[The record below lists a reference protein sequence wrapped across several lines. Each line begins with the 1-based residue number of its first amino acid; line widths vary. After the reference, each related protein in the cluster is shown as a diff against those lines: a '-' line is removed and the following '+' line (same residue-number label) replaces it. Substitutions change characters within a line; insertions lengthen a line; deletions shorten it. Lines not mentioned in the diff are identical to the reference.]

1 MKYRAVVTKV
11 GTKGRI
17 KVKCPDVWDKQES
30 PWCYPCIPFLNLAY
44 QPKTKRNVDEESKY
58 NVRIPKDLYQSEK
71 LKVPDVD
78 SKLDSKIEE
87 LMDEIKKL
95 IEESKG
101 NDKDED
107 DKEPPGGSS
116 PGEVVKP
123 PSTKPVETPIEPPGG
138 SAPVE
143 PPTEPEEEKGKEYTL
158 MKPNKASKNLK
169 VNASEKCKLR
179 YVIRLPEEGEYVWL
193 EFEKDDVNSTPI
205 YVGTWG
211 DDEFWEKIEAEL

>member
-1 MKYRAVVTKV
+1 MKYRAIVTKV

-58 NVRIPKDLYQSEK
+58 NVRIPKDLYESEK
-71 LKVPDVD
+71 VKVP
-78 SKLDSKIEE
+78 SKK
-87 LMDEIKKL
+87 EIQDL
-95 IEESKG
+95 IEESKE

-107 DKEPPGGSS
+107 DKEPS
-116 PGEVVKP
+116 
-123 PSTKPVETPIEPPGG
+123 GG

-143 PPTEPEEEKGKEYTL
+143 TLVDPEEEESKGYTL

-211 DDEFWEKIEAEL
+211 DEEFWKKVELEQ

>member
-78 SKLDSKIEE
+78 SKLNSKIEE
-87 LMDEIKKL
+87 LMDEIKEL

-101 NDKDED
+101 NDKDDED
-107 DKEPPGGSS
+107 KDDENDK
-116 PGEVVKP
+116 
-123 PSTKPVETPIEPPGG
+123 EPPGG

-211 DDEFWEKIEAEL
+211 DDEFWEEIEAEL

>member
-58 NVRIPKDLYQSEK
+58 NVRIPKDLYKSEK
-71 LKVPDVD
+71 IKVPDADSNLD
-78 SKLDSKIEE
+78 SKLED
-87 LMDEIKKL
+87 LMREVKKL
-95 IEESKG
+95 IEESKESNKKPTG
-101 NDKDED
+101 SKPVKPPSSKPVET
-107 DKEPPGGSS
+107 PTIPGGSS

-123 PSTKPVETPIEPPGG
+123 PSTK
-138 SAPVE
+138 
-143 PPTEPEEEKGKEYTL
+143 PEEEKGKEYTL

>member
-58 NVRIPKDLYQSEK
+58 NVRIPKDLYKSEK

-87 LMDEIKKL
+87 LMDEIKEL

-101 NDKDED
+101 NDKDDED
-107 DKEPPGGSS
+107 KDDENDKEPPGGSS
-116 PGEVVKP
+116 PGEVVK
-123 PSTKPVETPIEPPGG
+123 PPGG

-211 DDEFWEKIEAEL
+211 DDEFWEEIEAEL

>member
-1 MKYRAVVTKV
+1 MKYRAIVTQV

-30 PWCYPCIPFLNLAY
+30 PWCYPCIPFLNLSY
-44 QPKTKRNVDEESKY
+44 QPKTKRNVDEESRY
-58 NVRIPKDLYQSEK
+58 SVRIPKDLYQSEK

-78 SKLDSKIEE
+78 SKLNSKIEE
-87 LMDEIKKL
+87 LMDEIKAL
-95 IEESKG
+95 IEESKD
-101 NDKDED
+101 NDKDEN
-107 DKEPPGGSS
+107 DKEPPGSS
-116 PGEVVKP
+116 A
-123 PSTKPVETPIEPPGG
+123 PVEPTDPPGS

-143 PPTEPEEEKGKEYTL
+143 PPTEPGEEKGTEYTL
-158 MKPNKASKNLK
+158 MKPNKTGKNLK

-179 YVIRLPEEGEYVWL
+179 YVIRLPEVGEYVWL

-211 DDEFWEKIEAEL
+211 DEGFGKKVEAEL

>member
-58 NVRIPKDLYQSEK
+58 HVRIPKDLYQSEK
-71 LKVPDVD
+71 LKVP
-78 SKLDSKIEE
+78 SKK
-87 LMDEIKKL
+87 EIQDL
-95 IEESKG
+95 IEESKE
-101 NDKDED
+101 NDKDEN

-123 PSTKPVETPIEPPGG
+123 PSTKPVETP
-138 SAPVE
+138 VD
-143 PPTEPEEEKGKEYTL
+143 PEEEESKKYTL

>member
-58 NVRIPKDLYQSEK
+58 HVRIPKDLYESEK
-71 LKVPDVD
+71 VKVP
-78 SKLDSKIEE
+78 SNK
-87 LMDEIKKL
+87 EIQDL
-95 IEESKG
+95 IEESKD
-101 NDKDED
+101 NDKDEN
-107 DKEPPGGSS
+107 DKEPPGGSAPVI
-116 PGEVVKP
+116 PGGSAPVEP
-123 PSTKPVETPIEPPGG
+123 PSTKPVETP
-138 SAPVE
+138 VD
-143 PPTEPEEEKGKEYTL
+143 PEEEESNEYTL

>member
-58 NVRIPKDLYQSEK
+58 NVRIPKDLYKSEK

-123 PSTKPVETPIEPPGG
+123 PSTKPVETP
-138 SAPVE
+138 
-143 PPTEPEEEKGKEYTL
+143 TEPEEEKSKEYTL

-179 YVIRLPEEGEYVWL
+179 YVIRLPV
-193 EFEKDDVNSTPI
+193 
-205 YVGTWG
+205 
-211 DDEFWEKIEAEL
+211 

>member
-30 PWCYPCIPFLNLAY
+30 PWCYPCIPFLNLSY
-44 QPKTKRNVDEESKY
+44 QPKTKRNVDEESRY
-58 NVRIPKDLYQSEK
+58 SVRIPKDLYQSEK

-78 SKLDSKIEE
+78 SKLNSKIEE
-87 LMDEIKKL
+87 LMDEIKEL

-101 NDKDED
+101 NDKDDED
-107 DKEPPGGSS
+107 KDDENDKEPPGGSS
-116 PGEVVKP
+116 PGEVVK
-123 PSTKPVETPIEPPGG
+123 PPGG

-211 DDEFWEKIEAEL
+211 DDEFWEEIEAEL

>member
-58 NVRIPKDLYQSEK
+58 NVRIPKDLYKSEK

-78 SKLDSKIEE
+78 SKLNSKIEE
-87 LMDEIKKL
+87 LMDEIKEL

-101 NDKDED
+101 NDKDDED
-107 DKEPPGGSS
+107 KDDENDK
-116 PGEVVKP
+116 
-123 PSTKPVETPIEPPGG
+123 EPPGG

-143 PPTEPEEEKGKEYTL
+143 PPSTKPVETPTEPEEEKGKEYTL
-158 MKPNKASKNLK
+158 MKPKKASKNLK

>member
-58 NVRIPKDLYQSEK
+58 HVRIPKDLYESEK
-71 LKVPDVD
+71 VKVP
-78 SKLDSKIEE
+78 SKK
-87 LMDEIKKL
+87 EIQDL
-95 IEESKG
+95 IEESKE
-101 NDKDED
+101 NDKDEN
-107 DKEPPGGSS
+107 DK
-116 PGEVVKP
+116 
-123 PSTKPVETPIEPPGG
+123 EPPGG

-143 PPTEPEEEKGKEYTL
+143 PPSTKPVETPVDPEEEESKGYTL
-158 MKPNKASKNLK
+158 MKPNKAGKNLK

-211 DDEFWEKIEAEL
+211 DDEFWEEIEAEL

>member
-1 MKYRAVVTKV
+1 MKYRAIVTQV

-58 NVRIPKDLYQSEK
+58 HVRIPKDLYESEK
-71 LKVPDVD
+71 VKVP
-78 SKLDSKIEE
+78 SNK
-87 LMDEIKKL
+87 EIQDL
-95 IEESKG
+95 IEESKE
-101 NDKDED
+101 NDTE
-107 DKEPPGGSS
+107 S
-116 PGEVVKP
+116 
-123 PSTKPVETPIEPPGG
+123 PSTKSVETLID
-138 SAPVE
+138 
-143 PPTEPEEEKGKEYTL
+143 PEEEESNEYTL
-158 MKPNKASKNLK
+158 MKPNKAGKNLK

-211 DDEFWEKIEAEL
+211 DDEFWEEIEAEL

>member
-1 MKYRAVVTKV
+1 MKYRAIVTQV

-30 PWCYPCIPFLNLAY
+30 PWCYPCIPFLNLSY

-58 NVRIPKDLYQSEK
+58 HVRIPKDLYESEK
-71 LKVPDVD
+71 VKVP
-78 SKLDSKIEE
+78 SKK
-87 LMDEIKKL
+87 EIQDL
-95 IEESKG
+95 IEESKE
-101 NDKDED
+101 NDKDENG
-107 DKEPPGGSS
+107 KEPPGGSA

-123 PSTKPVETPIEPPGG
+123 PSTKPVETP
-138 SAPVE
+138 VD
-143 PPTEPEEEKGKEYTL
+143 PEEEESKGYTL

-211 DDEFWEKIEAEL
+211 DDEFWEEIEAEL

>member
-44 QPKTKRNVDEESKY
+44 QPKTKRNVDEESRY
-58 NVRIPKDLYQSEK
+58 SVGIPVDLYQSETLK
-71 LKVPDVD
+71 LPDVD
-78 SKLDSKIEE
+78 SKLGD
-87 LMDEIKKL
+87 LRDEMKEL
-95 IEESKG
+95 IEGIKGSSKAD
-101 NDKDED
+101 N
-107 DKEPPGGSS
+107 DKEPPGS
-116 PGEVVKP
+116 
-123 PSTKPVETPIEPPGG
+123 

-143 PPTEPEEEKGKEYTL
+143 PPTEPGEEKGTEYTL
-158 MKPNKASKNLK
+158 MKPNKTSKTLK
-169 VNASEKCKLR
+169 VDASEKCNLK
-179 YVIRLPEEGEYVWL
+179 YVIRLPEVGEYVWL

-211 DDEFWEKIEAEL
+211 DEEFWEKVEAEL

>member
-1 MKYRAVVTKV
+1 MKYRAIVTQV

-58 NVRIPKDLYQSEK
+58 HVRIPKDLYESEK
-71 LKVPDVD
+71 VKVP
-78 SKLDSKIEE
+78 SKK
-87 LMDEIKKL
+87 EIQDL
-95 IEESKG
+95 IEESKD
-101 NDKDED
+101 NDKDEN
-107 DKEPPGGSS
+107 DKEPPGGSAPVI
-116 PGEVVKP
+116 PGGSAPVEP
-123 PSTKPVETPIEPPGG
+123 PSTKPVETP
-138 SAPVE
+138 VD
-143 PPTEPEEEKGKEYTL
+143 PEEEESKEYTL

-179 YVIRLPEEGEYVWL
+179 YVIRLPEVGEYVWL

>member
-1 MKYRAVVTKV
+1 MKYRAIVTQV
-11 GTKGRI
+11 GSKGRI

-58 NVRIPKDLYQSEK
+58 NVRIPKDLYESEK
-71 LKVPDVD
+71 VKVP
-78 SKLDSKIEE
+78 SNK
-87 LMDEIKKL
+87 EIQDL
-95 IEESKG
+95 IEESKE
-101 NDKDED
+101 NDTE
-107 DKEPPGGSS
+107 S
-116 PGEVVKP
+116 
-123 PSTKPVETPIEPPGG
+123 PSTKSVETLID
-138 SAPVE
+138 
-143 PPTEPEEEKGKEYTL
+143 PEEGESNEYTL
-158 MKPNKASKNLK
+158 MKPNKSGKNLK

>member
-30 PWCYPCIPFLNLAY
+30 PWCYPCIPFLNLSY

-78 SKLDSKIEE
+78 SKLNSKIEE

-101 NDKDED
+101 NDKDDED
-107 DKEPPGGSS
+107 KDDENDK
-116 PGEVVKP
+116 
-123 PSTKPVETPIEPPGG
+123 EPPGG

-143 PPTEPEEEKGKEYTL
+143 PPTKPEEEKGTEYTL
-158 MKPNKASKNLK
+158 MKPNKTSKNLK

-179 YVIRLPEEGEYVWL
+179 YVIRLPEVGEYVWL

-211 DDEFWEKIEAEL
+211 DEEVWKKVELEL